1 MKYTL
6 REKTE
11 IVMLGFGDNPRDHLA
26 GAKNNLI
33 NLIHNATFSDN
44 PEESFWLIFEHA
56 HQFGDDILY
65 DAAKWA
71 VELKQEILE
80 EFWDTIDHDLF
91 HYLANKE
98 YEDTLKRDTAIRK
111 TGL

>member
-6 REKTE
+6 REKTG
-11 IVMLGFGDNPRDHLA
+11 IVMLGLQAFDNSLTTN
-26 GAKNNLI
+26 AKNNLI
-33 NLIHNATFSDN
+33 RLIHNATFSDN